1 MEENY
6 LKRPEGKLNQWRH
19 VFLYCVWLS
28 PVLIIILNQKFNE
41 NSALMNTATVLI
53 IIGALIALP
62 LNFKKMGHIYKGEE
76 LIKTGPYGHCRN
88 PFYLGQVIF
97 LIGFAL
103 LIFHLAN
110 IIFISLFIILT
121 HLTVKSEEKRL
132 EKKFGHPYR
141 RYFRETPRYLPRRP
155 ITFLISI
162 YKKW

>member
-28 PVLIIILNQKFNE
+28 PVLIIILDQKLDPSSILFYV
-41 NSALMNTATVLI
+41 ATTLVVL
-53 IIGALIALP
+53 GALISLP

-103 LIFHLAN
+103 LIFHIAN

-132 EKKFGHPYR
+132 EKKFGYR
-141 RYFRETPRYLPRRP
+141 YRKYLRETPRYFPRHP

-162 YKKW
+162 FKKW